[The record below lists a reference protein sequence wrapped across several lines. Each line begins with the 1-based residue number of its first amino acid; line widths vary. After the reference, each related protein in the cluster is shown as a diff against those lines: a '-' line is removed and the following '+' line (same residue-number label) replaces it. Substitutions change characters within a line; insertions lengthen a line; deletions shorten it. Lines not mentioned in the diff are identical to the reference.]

1 MKDDNKLKISEAS
14 LEDYSEVVHLFNRNH
29 VYQFPDG
36 RPLTVDDLDLTL
48 KVKEVTHLF
57 LLKNHGVLIGTSA
70 FFKFITYGCLD
81 WNSSFSGFLLIDSK
95 SRSGQAITYLYKTI
109 LKKITKLK
117 FSNIYTE
124 ISNYNK
130 PSLALSKLNGF
141 KEYDKTYEDI
151 LHCRS
156 LRSHLPKILNTFR
169 ISNYYGKTYD
179 ISTFQIMEEIE
190 NPLEEETEIRIKVS
204 DEEILFKAEDSA
216 SLPYY
221 LKMSLFQME
230 IARLDNRYVLQVD
243 FLSEQ
248 VKRVRV
254 KTGKYHLANLTR
266 AHPSL
271 TLSRFANYYYIQAT
285 VETLYG
291 NIDVQLERRKKH
303 YRDATICLK
312 RTFQGYDLLIS
323 PNGSLIFEKQKRKI
337 LEDSFLIF
345 SQPLDKKLVVKE
357 EENHITIKCFYQ
369 GALIEKIMTF
379 TSDEEITCV
388 YKCNQKA
395 KEMFPK
401 LLKQTF
407 KLHCQEQLI
416 RDSEGYLVN
425 VPGSYPI
432 EHDDFLRADKFED
445 RQFHYYLPNEDK
457 MISYSPPGKASNQM
471 QFRPLCLIDTDSL
484 SFPLTYH
491 FRISQASSEEALINL
506 KKQPIW
512 DSNYQASATDLLK
525 HISNLTL
532 EEEKDYGIKRMI
544 ANRKHY
550 PSHKLVL
557 AYNQIVLPKNEIPR
571 DSELYSISFDY
582 RIRGK
587 FVQIRQGE
595 HVKYDNKSYVLENS
609 QQLVLYVA
617 SDDKYILISAK
628 NGIFYSY
635 KENNHLKIRCM
646 FKRNSPYATNVSITE
661 YRKCEE
667 K

>member
-1 MKDDNKLKISEAS
+1 
-14 LEDYSEVVHLFNRNH
+14 
-29 VYQFPDG
+29 
-36 RPLTVDDLDLTL
+36 
-48 KVKEVTHLF
+48 
-57 LLKNHGVLIGTSA
+57 
-70 FFKFITYGCLD
+70 
-81 WNSSFSGFLLIDSK
+81 
-95 SRSGQAITYLYKTI
+95 
-109 LKKITKLK
+109 
-117 FSNIYTE
+117 
-124 ISNYNK
+124 
-130 PSLALSKLNGF
+130 
-141 KEYDKTYEDI
+141 
-151 LHCRS
+151 
-156 LRSHLPKILNTFR
+156 
-169 ISNYYGKTYD
+169 
-179 ISTFQIMEEIE
+179 
-190 NPLEEETEIRIKVS
+190 
-204 DEEILFKAEDSA
+204 
-216 SLPYY
+216 
-221 LKMSLFQME
+221 
-230 IARLDNRYVLQVD
+230 
-243 FLSEQ
+243 
-248 VKRVRV
+248 
-254 KTGKYHLANLTR
+254 
-266 AHPSL
+266 
-271 TLSRFANYYYIQAT
+271 
-285 VETLYG
+285 
-291 NIDVQLERRKKH
+291 
-303 YRDATICLK
+303 
-312 RTFQGYDLLIS
+312 
-323 PNGSLIFEKQKRKI
+323 
-337 LEDSFLIF
+337 
-345 SQPLDKKLVVKE
+345 
-357 EENHITIKCFYQ
+357 
-369 GALIEKIMTF
+369 
-379 TSDEEITCV
+379 
-388 YKCNQKA
+388 
-395 KEMFPK
+395 
-401 LLKQTF
+401 
-407 KLHCQEQLI
+407 
-416 RDSEGYLVN
+416 
-425 VPGSYPI
+425 
-432 EHDDFLRADKFED
+432 FED

>member
-190 NPLEEETEIRIKVS
+190 NPLEEETEIRTKVS

-230 IARLDNRYVLQVD
+230 IAKLDNRYVLQVD
-243 FLSEQ
+243 FL
-248 VKRVRV
+248 
-254 KTGKYHLANLTR
+254 
-266 AHPSL
+266 
-271 TLSRFANYYYIQAT
+271 
-285 VETLYG
+285 
-291 NIDVQLERRKKH
+291 
-303 YRDATICLK
+303 
-312 RTFQGYDLLIS
+312 
-323 PNGSLIFEKQKRKI
+323 
-337 LEDSFLIF
+337 
-345 SQPLDKKLVVKE
+345 
-357 EENHITIKCFYQ
+357 
-369 GALIEKIMTF
+369 
-379 TSDEEITCV
+379 
-388 YKCNQKA
+388 
-395 KEMFPK
+395 
-401 LLKQTF
+401 
-407 KLHCQEQLI
+407 
-416 RDSEGYLVN
+416 
-425 VPGSYPI
+425 
-432 EHDDFLRADKFED
+432 
-445 RQFHYYLPNEDK
+445 
-457 MISYSPPGKASNQM
+457 
-471 QFRPLCLIDTDSL
+471 
-484 SFPLTYH
+484 
-491 FRISQASSEEALINL
+491 
-506 KKQPIW
+506 
-512 DSNYQASATDLLK
+512 
-525 HISNLTL
+525 
-532 EEEKDYGIKRMI
+532 
-544 ANRKHY
+544 
-550 PSHKLVL
+550 
-557 AYNQIVLPKNEIPR
+557 
-571 DSELYSISFDY
+571 
-582 RIRGK
+582 
-587 FVQIRQGE
+587 
-595 HVKYDNKSYVLENS
+595 
-609 QQLVLYVA
+609 
-617 SDDKYILISAK
+617 
-628 NGIFYSY
+628 
-635 KENNHLKIRCM
+635 
-646 FKRNSPYATNVSITE
+646 
-661 YRKCEE
+661 
-667 K
+667 